1 MTTETV
7 NILALI
13 LGDLALIQ
21 PLILSYFT
29 NKLIQ
34 KEDEIAKKMIEATQ
48 KMIDE
53 GNKRLEKFIMETQR
67 MIDEGNKRLEILLS
81 EVIKRV

>member
-1 MTTETV
+1 MTNDTV

-13 LGDLALIQ
+13 LGVLALIQ
-21 PLILSYFT
+21 PLILFYFT

-34 KEDEIAKKMIEATQ
+34 KDDERAKKMIEA
-48 KMIDE
+48 
-53 GNKRLEKFIMETQR
+53 TQR

>member
-1 MTTETV
+1 M

-13 LGDLALIQ
+13 LGILALIQ

-34 KEDEIAKKMIEATQ
+34 KEDERAKKMIEA
-48 KMIDE
+48 
-53 GNKRLEKFIMETQR
+53 TQR

>member
-1 MTTETV
+1 MG
-7 NILALI
+7 A
-13 LGDLALIQ
+13 LALIQ
-21 PLILSYFT
+21 PFILSYFT

-34 KEDEIAKKMIEATQ
+34 KEDERAKKMIEATQ
-48 KMIDE
+48 RMIDE

>member
-1 MTTETV
+1 MGV
-7 NILALI
+7 
-13 LGDLALIQ
+13 LALIQ

-34 KEDEIAKKMIEATQ
+34 KEDERAKKMIEA
-48 KMIDE
+48 
-53 GNKRLEKFIMETQR
+53 TQR

>member
-1 MTTETV
+1 V

-13 LGDLALIQ
+13 LGILALIQ

-34 KEDEIAKKMIEATQ
+34 KEDERAKKMIEA
-48 KMIDE
+48 
-53 GNKRLEKFIMETQR
+53 TQR

>member
-13 LGDLALIQ
+13 LGVLALIQ

-34 KEDEIAKKMIEATQ
+34 KEDERAKKMIEATQ
-48 KMIDE
+48 RMIDE

>member
-13 LGDLALIQ
+13 LGVLALIQ
-21 PLILSYFT
+21 PFILSYFT

-34 KEDEIAKKMIEATQ
+34 KEDERAKKMIEATQ
-48 KMIDE
+48 
-53 GNKRLEKFIMETQR
+53 R
-67 MIDEGNKRLEILLS
+67 MIDESKKDTEKILERTQKMID
-81 EVIKRV
+81 